1 MSTATIEPP
10 SAIRGTKSSRFKRI
24 VISERNYLALKK
36 LGYAGDSFNDVISK
50 LLRIERSYQETKKQQ
65 EEEQQGRGGDNNSNS
80 GSEFLFPPTSAG
92 IFGEKQNKKQ
102 LDEFVRLLRGKRR
115 GKCSMDNQTIKQENN
130 R

>member
-1 MSTATIEPP
+1 MSTVVIE
-10 SAIRGTKSSRFKRI
+10 SSGTRGRRRSSRFKRI

-50 LLRIERSYQETKKQQ
+50 LLRIEGIYQEMKKQQ
-65 EEEQQGRGGDNNSNS
+65 EEQQQESDDDNSSNS
-80 GSEFLFPPTSAG
+80 GSEFLFPPTSAR

-115 GKCSMDNQTIKQENN
+115 GKCSVDNQTSQRESN